1 MTIITSS
8 RRGLLARL
16 SGIALGGA
24 ALGAAFAGP
33 VHAQAPDAQA
43 ASGLDQINLV
53 ATSGAP
59 IAPLMLGMQNGMMA
73 AQRVAVKFTQIPL
86 MPSLPAILVSGS
98 GDIGFM
104 TTTTFLQAVYG
115 GLDLVE
121 VAGGGVTSH
130 TVPDAAVL
138 SRPDVTIANPHDF
151 EGKTVGVPGLGAYY
165 HVVFS
170 WWLMQHGV
178 DPAAVHFQE
187 VSFPSM
193 ADTLRGR
200 SVDAVVTLDPFQ
212 TQILNAGVGKLAV
225 PLYRDIPDGKPIVIY
240 VATRAWADAHKDL
253 VHRFRAGLAQAQ
265 AAAEKDIGAAKA
277 AFAKVVPIPPAIL
290 AHVSVGA
297 QSSKLDTAGLQW
309 WIDVMTQQKL
319 LNGQVDV
326 NKLIAE

>member
-1 MTIITSS
+1 MM
-8 RRGLLARL
+8 
-16 SGIALGGA
+16 
-24 ALGAAFAGP
+24 
-33 VHAQAPDAQA
+33 DAQH
-43 ASGLDQINLV
+43 I
-53 ATSGAP
+53 
-59 IAPLMLGMQNGMMA
+59 
-73 AQRVAVKFTQIPL
+73 AVKFIQIPL

-121 VAGGGVTSH
+121 VAGGGITSH
-130 TVPDAAVL
+130 TVPDAAVIA
-138 SRPDVTIANPHDF
+138 RPDISISGPADF
-151 EGKTVGVPGLGAYY
+151 VGKTVGVPGLGAYY

-178 DPAAVHFQE
+178 DPAQVHFQE

-225 PLYRDIPDGKPIVIY
+225 PLYADIPDDKPIVIY
-240 VATRAWADAHKDL
+240 IATRAWADSHKDL

-265 AAAEKDIGAAKA
+265 DAASKDMDAAKA
-277 AFAKVVPIPPAIL
+277 AFAKMVPIPPAIL
-290 AHVSVGA
+290 AHVSIGA
-297 QSSKLDTAGLQW
+297 QSAKLDTVGLQW
-309 WIDVMTQQKL
+309 WIDVMGQQKL
-319 LNGQVDV
+319 LSGPIDV